1 MKGIQN
7 GVVCVEVYQ
16 RFTSIESD
24 IIDEY
29 SGPENLTLW
38 HPHRDCQR
46 SEQALRF
53 DILNFMEDV
62 VGEPS
67 EAII

>member
-1 MKGIQN
+1 VDQGI
-7 GVVCVEVYQ
+7 
-16 RFTSIESD
+16 TSSESD
-24 IIDEY
+24 IIDVYIEE
-29 SGPENLTLW
+29 SQPENLTLW

-46 SEQALRF
+46 SGQQALRF
-53 DILNFMEDV
+53 DILNSIGEV